1 MTGARARAGPNDSG
15 CHVLGFFFFVFFVF
29 FFFFWLFLGC
39 FFVTLRFFWFV
50 MLVFG
55 VFLVFSGFFSKSLL
69 YGFFKPLFFGYL
81 FGVFLDFFCHFWGFL
96 IFFCILVGPF

>member
-1 MTGARARAGPNDSG
+1 MTLGAMFWG
-15 CHVLGFFFFVFFVF
+15 FFFVFFGFFSFFGYFWVVF
-29 FFFFWLFLGC
+29 CYIKVLLVCYVSFWSFFWYFQ
-39 FFVTLRFFWFV
+39 
-50 MLVFG
+50 
-55 VFLVFSGFFSKSLL
+55 GFFSKSLL